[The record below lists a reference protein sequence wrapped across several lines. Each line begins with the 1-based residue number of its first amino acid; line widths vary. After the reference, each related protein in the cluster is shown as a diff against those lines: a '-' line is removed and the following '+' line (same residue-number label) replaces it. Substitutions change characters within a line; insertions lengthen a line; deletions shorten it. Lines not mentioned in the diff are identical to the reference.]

1 MEFLQSNWI
10 WFVFIGLFVWMMVA
24 GGGCCGSGK
33 HGRGK
38 REDESHQH

>member
-10 WFVFIGLFVWMMVA
+10 SFVFIGLFVWMVVS
-24 GGGCCGSGK
+24 GGGCCESGK

-38 REDESHQH
+38 REDEIHQH

>member
-10 WFVFIGLFVWMMVA
+10 WVVFIGLFVWMRLS

-33 HGRGK
+33 NGHGK
-38 REDESHQH
+38 RENESHQH